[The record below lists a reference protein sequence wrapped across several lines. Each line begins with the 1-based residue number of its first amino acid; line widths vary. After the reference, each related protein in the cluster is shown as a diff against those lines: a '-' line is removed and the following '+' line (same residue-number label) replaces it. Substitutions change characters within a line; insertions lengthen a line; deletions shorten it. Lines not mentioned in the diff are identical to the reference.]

1 MPEDIKE
8 LLIKFKIA
16 VLILVLGAIVAIYL
30 LMQTIPVIQNIISL
44 NKEYKTQITVLAD
57 KQRTL
62 ADLEEAAKRKNDISG
77 VAKEMFSS
85 SEGGLDTETLIAQE
99 FTEVLQLVRANSIKT
114 RSVKYDYDPADDNF
128 IKGAPGQFSACLL
141 SLEMVATYK
150 DFENFLRELYKHEH
164 FLDIS
169 KVEMVPYQKN
179 KSILLIS
186 FQMKLYAKK

>member
-77 VAKEMFSS
+77 RCKRNVF
-85 SEGGLDTETLIAQE
+85 
-99 FTEVLQLVRANSIKT
+99 F
-114 RSVKYDYDPADDNF
+114 F
-128 IKGAPGQFSACLL
+128 
-141 SLEMVATYK
+141 
-150 DFENFLRELYKHEH
+150 
-164 FLDIS
+164 
-169 KVEMVPYQKN
+169 
-179 KSILLIS
+179 
-186 FQMKLYAKK
+186 